1 MIDNTL
7 ARMIDETL
15 RECLEIDGFCPRKML
30 EVPVNQAHLEE
41 RRTLPRI
48 ASNPRNFV
56 RDLFTIG
63 CLKAF
68 A

>member
-15 RECLEIDGFCPRKML
+15 RKCLEIDGFCPRKML

-41 RRTLPRI
+41 CRTPS
-48 ASNPRNFV
+48 AH
-56 RDLFTIG
+56 
-63 CLKAF
+63 CLKSREF
-68 A
+68 RS